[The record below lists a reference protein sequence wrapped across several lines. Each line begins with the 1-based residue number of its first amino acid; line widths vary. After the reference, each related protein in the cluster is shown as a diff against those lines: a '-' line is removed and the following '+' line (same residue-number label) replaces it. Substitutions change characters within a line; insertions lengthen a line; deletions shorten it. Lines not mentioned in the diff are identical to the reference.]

1 MQGQGAAEQELSGG
15 EAASTSP
22 GTAERHK
29 PLWKSP
35 SESNTATIVKG
46 INQEPITKTASHL
59 DVKKNNNTQHHLSLN
74 KHQVIHFQQFYPDT
88 PLENLS

>member
-59 DVKKNNNTQHHLSLN
+59 DVKKNTTPFVFKQAPGNTFPTILSR
-74 KHQVIHFQQFYPDT
+74 YT
-88 PLENLS
+88 T